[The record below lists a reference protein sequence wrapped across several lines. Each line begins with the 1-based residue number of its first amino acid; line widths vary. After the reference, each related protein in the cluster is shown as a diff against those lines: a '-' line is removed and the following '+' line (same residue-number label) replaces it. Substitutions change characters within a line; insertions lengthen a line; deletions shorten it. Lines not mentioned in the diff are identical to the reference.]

1 MAVFLLNHCKFNGC
15 NLSFPNLLELIQHIE
30 EIHIDPAT
38 EAVQESQQPSCLPLS
53 SVLRFFSPSVPRSTP
68 RKHLLSN
75 RTSVGPPAKIAKLS
89 NHKTVSPPPITT
101 TTSNGGGSLHL
112 SSLLVSSAKNMMGS
126 SSVGGSSVGG
136 SSVGTP
142 SSTRESTPVSAV
154 SNSPPV
160 SDCEEMLLSENEDSN
175 DSWTTQDEIPAEL
188 IIKLASKGHTGGNGE
203 EKPYVCPVVG
213 CRKRYKNVNGI
224 KYHAKNSHKKDSK
237 VRKPYRCY
245 CGKSYITNQG
255 LKNHCHH
262 SHKNETMTVVT
273 TNTGEVLQVPS
284 TQLTSSDIING
295 PISQKNRTSNDSEG
309 SSQVGGTVV
318 TSSSS
323 PQVAVTGQVIKGGS
337 AVVQKGSTNIPSI
350 NLSGLVAAGGG
361 KIAFKALSNGQLLL
375 SQPLE
380 GKLASLIKADTG
392 FENSSDENRSNI
404 LTLKQDGYQQ
414 LELKKLAFPIT
425 SKTSQHLAVTTSTLS
440 VAVPA
445 NSFNSLK
452 TPQKTMASTFLARPL
467 KTEISSNLPSIT
479 TGLESLDSQS
489 DNSKLNGQGVILGVT
504 MEEGTLIDDG
514 DETLSELSVID

>member
-53 SVLRFFSPSVPRSTP
+53 SVLRFFSPSVPRSAP

-75 RTSVGPPAKIAKLS
+75 RTPGGPPAKIAKLS
-89 NHKTVSPPPITT
+89 NSKTVSPPPVTT
-101 TTSNGGGSLHL
+101 TNNGGGSLHL

-188 IIKLASKGHTGGNGE
+188 IIKLASKGHSSGNGE

-262 SHKNETMTVVT
+262 AHKNETMTVVT

-284 TQLTSSDIING
+284 TQLTSSDISSG
-295 PISQKNRTSNDSEG
+295 QLAQKNRSSNDSEG
-309 SSQVGGTVV
+309 NLQVGGKVV

-337 AVVQKGSTNIPSI
+337 TVIPKGSTSIPSI
-350 NLSGLVAAGGG
+350 NLSGLVAASGG

-380 GKLASLIKADTG
+380 GKLASLIKADTV
-392 FENSSDENRSNI
+392 FENSSEENRSNI

-414 LELKKLAFPIT
+414 LELKKLAFPLT

-452 TPQKTMASTFLARPL
+452 TPQKRMSSSTYLARAL

-479 TGLESLDSQS
+479 SGLESIDSQS
-489 DNSKLNGQGVILGVT
+489 DNNKLNGQGVILGVT

-514 DETLSELSVID
+514 EETLSELSVID